1 MQNVFQKGELEGP
14 GLGCHTRLTSFA
26 DNCSRIDN
34 RRPPDAAMKC
44 AIVISRSAARVG
56 CVQCL
61 SYKSSLDSSGLL
73 RSLFCLFCRHHHGK
87 GESYIIG
94 LIVQLLGDILATV
107 PILPVFCGASCIS

>member
-44 AIVISRSAARVG
+44 PIVISRSAARVG

-73 RSLFCLFCRHHHGK
+73 RSLFCLIL
-87 GESYIIG
+87 S
-94 LIVQLLGDILATV
+94 LL
-107 PILPVFCGASCIS
+107 